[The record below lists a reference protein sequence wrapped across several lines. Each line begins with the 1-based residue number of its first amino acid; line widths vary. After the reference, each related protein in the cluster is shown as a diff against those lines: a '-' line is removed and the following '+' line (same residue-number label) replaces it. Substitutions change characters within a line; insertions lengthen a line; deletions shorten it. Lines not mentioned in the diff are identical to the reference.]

1 MISFDKSVWR
11 FILFISP
18 LFISCFKC
26 DMYRVGVPREVSV
39 VCRSSGGGVP
49 GNNPSQL
56 KSGSLVEVNGDE
68 KPKNDG
74 FEFLNCSFLQDYG
87 TDMKD
92 RYNCCWLIVPILALL
107 NVPAY
112 QNFIK
117 NYKYDNDE
125 KNLNLKMI
133 KDIYEE
139 LRNKNGNYD
148 IDFRKH
154 YEMLY
159 DHGLRHYAS
168 LFEKGTKDNPHP
180 AHDASNFLISDYYAT
195 KQMCKP
201 CLFDFTSRYLH
212 FRYELADK
220 SLEDKVSTYFNKIAI
235 DNPRSFILDKI
246 LDNSISKFLG
256 ENPVRVEKYT
266 LDNVKFFDVQ
276 VAHPYFRF
284 VDKLGGTNGNPAF
297 NILFFSEDKMVLEDI
312 GNIVFKEYKK
322 EFGSIDKI
330 DSSNIDGKIENLK
343 GFDKVKKSLDNYNF
357 EFNSALFKSGH
368 YTAVVK
374 DPRSGKFYNLDSNRG
389 GSVEVGEIRDFLK
402 NFGDTL
408 KFSGGC
414 PEWIFV
420 TVTKKS
426 E

>member
-18 LFISCFKC
+18 LFISCYEC
-26 DMYRVGVPREVSV
+26 GMSRVGSFEESV
-39 VCRSSGGGVP
+39 VCRSSVGVVS
-49 GNNPSQL
+49 GSNPSQL
-56 KSGSLVEVNGDE
+56 ESGSLGEVNWGE
-68 KPKNDG
+68 NLKNDG
-74 FEFLNCSFLQDYG
+74 FEFLNCSFLQNYG
-87 TDMKD
+87 TDMMD
-92 RYNCCWLIVPILALL
+92 RYNCCWLIAPILALL

-139 LRNKNGNYD
+139 LRNKNGNYN

-159 DHGLRHYAS
+159 KHGLRHYAS
-168 LFEKGTKDNPHP
+168 FFEKRTKDSPHP
-180 AHDASNFLISDYYAT
+180 ACDAYYFLARDYYAT
-195 KQMCKP
+195 KQMGKVMSFCF
-201 CLFDFTSRYLH
+201 LEGYFR
-212 FRYELADK
+212 FRYELTDK

-266 LDNVKFFDVQ
+266 LDGAKYFDVQ

-284 VDKLGGTNGNPAF
+284 INKLGSTNGNSAF

-312 GNIVFKEYKK
+312 RNIVFKEYKK
-322 EFGSIDKI
+322 EFGPIDEI
-330 DSSNIDGKIENLK
+330 NSSNIDGKIGNLK
-343 GFDKVKKSLDNYNF
+343 EGFDKVKKSLDNYNF
-357 EFNSALFKSGH
+357 EFNSAIFKSGH

-374 DPRSGKFYNLDSNRG
+374 DPKSGKFYNLDSNRDV
-389 GSVEVGEIRDFLK
+389 SVKVGEIRDFLK

-408 KFSGGC
+408 QFSGGC